1 MRGGGGSEG
10 RWRHQCW
17 PSFCWRTGGRASRE
31 EGRSGQVS
39 SDQMGLSP
47 LQVGG
52 GGGQTGVEDIVSV
65 VTLRQVLPGLRQTHG
80 RLRHLLTRLI
90 HSHWSRTYISAL
102 SLVESFP
109 SVAAPAIICHKE
121 PARHPRRVRELM
133 IRSRPISNNSFR
145 KHR

>member
-1 MRGGGGSEG
+1 MLALILLADRRTGQQRGG
-10 RWRHQCW
+10 QV
-17 PSFCWRTGGRASRE
+17 
-31 EGRSGQVS
+31 RSGQVS

-65 VTLRQVLPGLRQTHG
+65 SVTLRQVLPGLRQTHG

-121 PARHPRRVRELM
+121 PARASL
-133 IRSRPISNNSFR
+133 
-145 KHR
+145 

>member
-1 MRGGGGSEG
+1 MLALILLADRRTGQQRGG
-10 RWRHQCW
+10 QV
-17 PSFCWRTGGRASRE
+17 
-31 EGRSGQVS
+31 RSGQVS

-65 VTLRQVLPGLRQTHG
+65 SVTLRQVLPGLRQTHG

-90 HSHWSRTYISAL
+90 HYHWSRTYITAL
-102 SLVESFP
+102 SLVKSFP

>member
-1 MRGGGGSEG
+1 MLALILLADRRTGQQRGG
-10 RWRHQCW
+10 QV
-17 PSFCWRTGGRASRE
+17 
-31 EGRSGQVS
+31 RSGQVS

-80 RLRHLLTRLI
+80 RPRHLLTRLI
-90 HSHWSRTYISAL
+90 HSHWSRTYITAL

-145 KHR
+145 KHKT